1 MVEFKAGL
9 SVFKSF
15 LPVLTKARNLIISN
29 KSNELKEE
37 EVYLIKR
44 EQNAT
49 HLKKYCENL
58 IEQKRRVD
66 PIFDELAN
74 ACRNLLGQIALHTD
88 THSQPSRNCRSSKAT
103 RHLFHEILGNLFNAF
118 SYEMTC
124 QTTLNLY
131 SRFRKIV
138 DLQESYT
145 EFDTKKKKIDIS
157 SLYEKQNCCNLEVK
171 LFNTKEFVNL
181 LSDFFET
188 VTASDEFYHKVLADA
203 EPVFTLIR
211 KHRDTVKSELLRI
224 ELLRDENNL
233 EEFKI
238 ADSYDL
244 DKSYKLLERKL
255 AFIEESFSIEQ
266 LAKYDTKEI
275 RLSHVLIIG
284 FLLIMID
291 RHKLW
296 GQYVG
301 V

>member
-1 MVEFKAGL
+1 MVELKAGL
-9 SVFKSF
+9 SIFKSF
-15 LPVLTKARNLIISN
+15 LPVLANARNLIISN

-49 HLKKYCENL
+49 YLKKYSENL

-74 ACRNLLGQIALHTD
+74 ACRNSLGQIALRTD
-88 THSQPSRNCRSSKAT
+88 TYSQSSKNCRRNKAT
-103 RHLFHEILGNLFNAF
+103 RHLFCEILGNLFNAF
-118 SYEMTC
+118 SYEMTW
-124 QTTLNLY
+124 QTTLSLY

-138 DLQESYT
+138 DLQEDYV
-145 EFDTKKKKIDIS
+145 EFDTKKKRIDIL
-157 SLYEKQNCCNLEVK
+157 SLYEKQNCCSLEGK
-171 LFNTKEFVNL
+171 LFNTKRFVDL

-188 VTASDEFYHKVLADA
+188 VTSSDELHQKVLADA

-211 KHRDTVKSELLRI
+211 KHRDTLKSELLRI

-255 AFIEESFSIEQ
+255 AFIEESFLIEQ
-266 LAKYDTKEI
+266 WAKYDTKEI
-275 RLSHVLIIG
+275 RLSQVLIIG

-301 V
+301 I